1 MTTQWPAIPEEALSG
16 LPFTRLRL
24 PSRGWLFHAGQP
36 RPGLY
41 FVHAG
46 YLRTSV
52 GSDDGRER
60 ITAFPMRGDWVGLE
74 SIGSEC
80 HASDAVALD
89 ASEVWHLPESA
100 MADAT
105 IARRF
110 AAHCARQLREQQA
123 WALAVGSLCAERR
136 VLAFLQDQARRH
148 AELGCSRTR
157 FTLRM
162 TRAEMGNFLAL
173 QIETVTRALAKL
185 QAGGRVRIDRRDVTL
200 LAEDF
205 AQPWRETAPP
215 QPRAAADRRAWRAS
229 RSRARGER
237 RAPAHGLM

>member
-1 MTTQWPAIPEEALSG
+1 MTTQWPAIPEDALSG

-24 PSRGWLFHAGQP
+24 PARGWLFHAGQP

-148 AELGCSRTR
+148 AELGLQSNALHLAHDARGDGQLPRIADRNGHARAGQAASRRTGAHR
-157 FTLRM
+157 SSR
-162 TRAEMGNFLAL
+162 RHAA
-173 QIETVTRALAKL
+173 R
-185 QAGGRVRIDRRDVTL
+185 GG
-200 LAEDF
+200 F

-215 QPRAAADRRAWRAS
+215 QPRAVRRS
-229 RSRARGER
+229 
-237 RAPAHGLM
+237 